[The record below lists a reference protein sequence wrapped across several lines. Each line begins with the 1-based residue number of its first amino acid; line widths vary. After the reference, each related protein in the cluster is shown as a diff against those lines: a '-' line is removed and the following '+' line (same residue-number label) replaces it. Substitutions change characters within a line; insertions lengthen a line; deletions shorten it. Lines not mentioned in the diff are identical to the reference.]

1 MLIAI
6 ESINEHGTG
15 SYLLINPGKNFKVEK
30 GTRGFFIAGSSD
42 EKKRQVIFYVEF
54 MFQVQLLMF
63 VRLEHFIIA
72 SFAIK
77 MLLI

>member
-15 SYLLINPGKNFKVEK
+15 SYLLINPGKDFKVEK

-42 EKKRQVIFYVEF
+42 EKKRLAIFS
-54 MFQVQLLMF
+54 VQSYF
-63 VRLEHFIIA
+63 DTQ
-72 SFAIK
+72 S
-77 MLLI
+77 